1 MSFSGMYEMALSFLT
16 LELRLSHPRAQQ
28 TSAQWGDEQNLPW
41 PISSL
46 EPVLSLKGLRDIRWT
61 RTANSPASW

>member
-1 MSFSGMYEMALSFLT
+1 MHEMALSFLT
-16 LELRLSHPRAQQ
+16 LELSLSRPHAQQ

-46 EPVLSLKGLRDIRWT
+46 EPVLSLKGLEDKCWT
-61 RTANSPASW
+61 IIANSPASG